1 MQSVCEIFT
10 GFADEEDR
18 SALTQFVH
26 EVFYGDRDCHPK
38 VVALDDNAR
47 CRAFLKLLE
56 KQSQLYSESASMPL
70 SYPR

>member
-18 SALTQFVH
+18 SALTQFVRQ
-26 EVFYGDRDCHPK
+26 VFYGDRDVHPK
-38 VVALDDNAR
+38 VVASDDNAR
-47 CRAFLKLLE
+47 RRAFLKLLE
-56 KQSQLYSESASMPL
+56 KQSELSSESASMSL